1 MTNEWSTN
9 TFPKVNLSNLIKA
22 FWKLQCG
29 FSLFFKLYLFPFVM
43 MVVRTFVQ
51 GRRYYAKACHSW
63 VQGHECRWNVKVSQL
78 SVPIF
83 NASSGRNQCLE
94 QIWSKSCEIS
104 GGAYPSSAAWF
115 WGALLGASN
124 WWSFFLGSVV
134 PKISHDLTMILQRL
148 GCKWSC
154 ATIWWDEG
162 GTKGRVMLSHVRLD
176 CPTWSHSVWIDGI
189 QLRPWTSWIMN
200 AGAIWHVHDREGSK
214 TFLAWTADVNLW
226 TGSFIID
233 DTWLWL
239 YWLASIGPSLDLYI
253 GDSKLWIVREDSCS
267 PAANAAEFH
276 CVSHT
281 LREQAWMQRAEG
293 SCKLS

>member
-1 MTNEWSTN
+1 MTNEWSIN

-22 FWKLQCG
+22 FWKLR
-29 FSLFFKLYLFPFVM
+29 LFVVFQTLPFPFVM
-43 MVVRTFVQ
+43 MVVCTFVQ

-63 VQGHECRWNVKVSQL
+63 VQGHECRWTVKVSQL

-83 NASSGRNQCLE
+83 NASTGR
-94 QIWSKSCEIS
+94 KSV
-104 GGAYPSSAAWF
+104 
-115 WGALLGASN
+115 LGADLIQKFVKSQVERIRARQRDFEERC
-124 WWSFFLGSVV
+124 WEPQTGHFSLGVLCLRF
-134 PKISHDLTMILQRL
+134 PMIYITMILPRL